1 MPDRRLRRPI
11 LSCSIVV
18 LTFVAASAF
27 GMWVQGAASQLSLVR
42 HTSHSPSA
50 SNRAA
55 SGQSVVS
62 FKSYAYDA
70 NGNMTSATDP
80 MDIPTSYT
88 YDAPTQ
94 KVHDFYVVVTGGTGV
109 LVHNED
115 GDCEPGVVAGG
126 AMFSSDSGFSNAE
139 AANSGDGLARTADT
153 VSEVAARAG
162 VSLEGTT
169 VQIIDD
175 PEYLRYLD
183 LHGACACAP
192 FDLPGEI
199 HLGPASFVDEETL
212 ANTLGHESEHL
223 TQYAGGYVPG
233 SDDLEIMEAK
243 ARAAGQAAVEHLR
256 GSGQ

>member
-109 LVHNED
+109 LVHNVD
-115 GDCEPGVVAGG
+115 GPTPESCPTSPSLGTGLNGEFNIINWNGYPSVGTVPQPEGP
-126 AMFSSDSGFSNAE
+126 FRLL
-139 AANSGDGLARTADT
+139 DGQ
-153 VSEVAARAG
+153 G
-162 VSLEGTT
+162 
-169 VQIIDD
+169 
-175 PEYLRYLD
+175 
-183 LHGACACAP
+183 
-192 FDLPGEI
+192 
-199 HLGPASFVDEETL
+199 
-212 ANTLGHESEHL
+212 
-223 TQYAGGYVPG
+223 
-233 SDDLEIMEAK
+233 
-243 ARAAGQAAVEHLR
+243 
-256 GSGQ
+256 